1 MAHSRQGEM
10 ARNLRLYPWFK
21 FFQGLY
27 FWHAVWFLYFQSE
40 LSAAEAVLLYAIYDV
55 GALALEVPSGY
66 MSDRLGRRVTLIAA
80 TASGLAGAMLLGIGG
95 SLPVFAL
102 GQVLIGAGMAF
113 MSGTDSALLYES
125 LAADGR
131 SDQIEREELRAWR
144 AGFAASAMAGLAG
157 GGMALSAAA
166 LPFWASA
173 AASAGA
179 LVIALRFAEPDSAT
193 PKPTGGELARLGGLG
208 RSFLHPVLVWLFVLN
223 MAMYI
228 LGHVPFVFGQPF
240 ILATL
245 ESLGLAGEAP
255 LVSGGVSATMMAVSL
270 LASLV
275 VVPLRR
281 RLGLPLLLLVAFAIQ
296 ILLCAALALSGSLLA
311 LALLFLRMV
320 PDALSWPLI
329 LARIQPLLSSASR
342 ATYLSLQSFSG
353 RMIFAGTLL
362 FAADAIP
369 GEGQMDQGAL
379 ATVLG
384 AYTIAGLVV
393 LGLLAVALLRV
404 RIEQPPGA

>member
-1 MAHSRQGEM
+1 M

-131 SDQIEREELRAWR
+131 SDQIEWEELRAWR

-157 GGMALSAAA
+157 GAMALFAAA

-281 RLGLPLLLLVAFAIQ
+281 RLGLPLLVAFAIQ

>member
-1 MAHSRQGEM
+1 
-10 ARNLRLYPWFK
+10 
-21 FFQGLY
+21 
-27 FWHAVWFLYFQSE
+27 
-40 LSAAEAVLLYAIYDV
+40 
-55 GALALEVPSGY
+55 
-66 MSDRLGRRVTLIAA
+66 
-80 TASGLAGAMLLGIGG
+80 
-95 SLPVFAL
+95 
-102 GQVLIGAGMAF
+102 
-113 MSGTDSALLYES
+113 
-125 LAADGR
+125 
-131 SDQIEREELRAWR
+131 
-144 AGFAASAMAGLAG
+144 
-157 GGMALSAAA
+157 
-166 LPFWASA
+166 
-173 AASAGA
+173 
-179 LVIALRFAEPDSAT
+179 
-193 PKPTGGELARLGGLG
+193 
-208 RSFLHPVLVWLFVLN
+208 VLN

-281 RLGLPLLLLVAFAIQ
+281 RLGLPLLVAFAIQ